1 MKQTKNI
8 SLLVITAVIIFAG
21 ILSVSKAQTI
31 DSGIT
36 EFGME
41 AVLQNDIQ
49 LPTLNKKQ
57 LFNKNPIITKDNIAS
72 LRFVWNAPVNIAAFK
87 RNDKIW
93 MVFDK
98 PNRVDV
104 AALKKEAKHL
114 AKEIYTLPHPG
125 GTIVVVVPAPGVKHS
140 LRKEGLLWILDL
152 YTGRPP
158 NFKVQNMTIFT
169 QYDSLK
175 NSYIF
180 IPTNYAG
187 NVLSFLDPEIGD
199 IISVATTSQLGLG
212 FDSSYRYPDFDILET
227 SQGLAF
233 IVNAP
238 DIMLNRGNSG
248 ITLKALGRSLNITH
262 DLDALKRNQRYKAS
276 DTEASHINAFSLQIP
291 QKLTTQN
298 ISDVVEDFKKQI
310 LTAPNDQKNLL
321 RLKLAQYYIYNGL
334 GTNAL
339 YILNQMQDL
348 DLPETK
354 TDRFYALSG
363 IANFLARRYKQ
374 AVKNFSEGTILNTE
388 EGVFWKTIAQSAS
401 EYKEENNKIIFAH
414 ISLMRDYPQAIKDE
428 VAIIAARHAI
438 ATNDDLS
445 SQNFI
450 DILRAVSDRLRNLTP
465 QITYLTAQKLEMQ
478 GYLRNAIKEYS
489 KLLNSDST
497 MFSAYARFHHTVLSQ
512 MINFIDVQ
520 TAITELEKLRYAWG
534 EKSFKIRLLNKLADF
549 YLKNKDYYNALRVLN
564 EEGFITEG
572 EQKTGI
578 AKKMVKIFEDI
589 FIGNHA
595 DETLSPIKSLALY
608 QDFKWVSALSPKQN
622 MIIQKLAD
630 RLVAVDLLPR
640 AQELLMTL
648 LQKDDLTPNNYAR
661 IGSRLAVIYL
671 FEKKPQEALDILEA
685 TDSPFLTPETINP
698 RRIIA
703 SRALSA
709 LNRPEEALELLE
721 DDNSPNSIMHKF
733 EIYWN
738 AGDWDN
744 ASNTIKQMIEEPTP
758 GKPLSVEQI
767 NYILDWATTLKQ
779 AGKETVL
786 VRLRNKFAPYFK
798 NTPYQSAFNVLTN
811 HLEKEKIS
819 IKDIK
824 TIINDTKNFNDF
836 AKFYTKTLE
845 EHSEEKPNEETNT
858 PENE

>member
-1 MKQTKNI
+1 MKQIKNI
-8 SLLVITAVIIFAG
+8 SLIIVTAGIIFAG

-36 EFGME
+36 EFKIE
-41 AVLQNDIQ
+41 PVAQEDIQ
-49 LPTLNKKQ
+49 LPTLTKNQ
-57 LFNKNPIITKDNIAS
+57 LFNNDSIITKDEIAS
-72 LRFVWNAPVNIAAFK
+72 LRFVWNAPVNIATFK
-87 RNDKIW
+87 RNNKIW

-125 GTIVVVVPAPGVKHS
+125 GIIIVIVPTPGVKHS

-158 NFKVQNMTIFT
+158 NFKTQNMTIFT

-175 NSYIF
+175 NSYLF

-212 FDSSYRYPDFDILET
+212 FDSPYRYPDFDILEA

-262 DLDALKRNQRYKAS
+262 DLDTLKRNQRIKDI
-276 DTEASHINAFSLQIP
+276 DTETSHINAFSLQIP

-298 ISDVVEDFKKQI
+298 ISDVVDDFKKQI
-310 LTAPNDQKNLL
+310 LAAPNDQKNLL

-339 YILNQMQDL
+339 YILNQMRNL

-354 TDRFYALSG
+354 TDRFFALSG

-374 AVKNFSEGTILNTE
+374 AVKDFSEGTLPNTE
-388 EGVFWKTIAQSAS
+388 EGTFWITIAQSAS
-401 EYKEENNKIIFAH
+401 EYKEENNTIIFAH
-414 ISLMRDYPQAIKDE
+414 ISLMKDYPQAIKDE
-428 VAIIAARHAI
+428 VAIIAAQHAI

-450 DILRAVSDRLRNLTP
+450 DILRAVPNRLRDLTP

-489 KLLNSDST
+489 KLLNSDSI

-512 MINFIDVQ
+512 MINFIDTP
-520 TAITELEKLRYAWG
+520 TAIIELEKLRYAWG
-534 EKSFKIRLLNKLADF
+534 EKSFKIRLLNKLVEF
-549 YLKNKDYYNALRVLN
+549 YLKNKDYYNALRILN
-564 EEGFITEG
+564 EEAFIVQE

-595 DETLSPIKSLALY
+595 DENLSPIKSLALY

-671 FEKKPQEALDILEA
+671 FEKKPQEALDVLEA
-685 TDSPFLTPETINP
+685 TDSPFLTPETTNP

-709 LNRPEEALELLE
+709 LNRPKEALELLK
-721 DDNSPNSIMHKF
+721 DDNSPNAIVHKF

-738 AGDWDN
+738 AGDWNN

-786 VRLRNKFAPYFK
+786 IRLRNKFAPYFK